1 LSLVKRIEERIHPVP
16 LKERIMQ
23 ARSRLGIQEQRLE
36 SMAIKIQQK
45 DRDLFQRCIGAEIS
59 KDLAH
64 ARLYANECAEVRK
77 IAQVVLS
84 SQLALEQVILR
95 LDTVLEF
102 GEIMR
107 DMRPIVGVVAET
119 KGRIAG
125 IVPHVA
131 NELEQINS
139 LLSDLSIE
147 TGPVIDSPA
156 QVEMSSEDAKK
167 ILEESS
173 AIAQERLSQAFPK
186 LPEVAIGQRTVQP
199 EPLLATGSGVE
210 IERRLYDYIKSHEGN
225 IHIPEA
231 AYALGEPPAR
241 IREAVDRLASEGRIV
256 VE

>member
-1 LSLVKRIEERIHPVP
+1 
-16 LKERIMQ
+16 
-23 ARSRLGIQEQRLE
+23 
-36 SMAIKIQQK
+36 
-45 DRDLFQRCIGAEIS
+45 
-59 KDLAH
+59 
-64 ARLYANECAEVRK
+64 
-77 IAQVVLS
+77 VV
-84 SQLALEQVILR
+84 LR

-107 DMRPIVGVVAET
+107 DMKPIVGVVAET

-173 AIAQERLSQAFPK
+173 AIAQERLSQVFPK
-186 LPEVAIGQRTVQP
+186 LPEVAIEQKTVQP
-199 EPLLATGSGVE
+199 EPLLATGSDVE
-210 IERRLYDYIKSHEGN
+210 IERRLYVYIKSHEGN